1 MWRAAKTSVFQIQL
15 AVVIGVGLSLE
26 LAPPV
31 LMDLGNINLLLFF
44 GIGVSG
50 LIIIGVPIAFSFGA
64 ATVSY
69 VLLTSDLPLTVVVGR
84 INEGMSHFFIGTA
97 RGGLS
102 YVLLCAMY
110 LENETN
116 DASIHA
122 RDIAMRANAIVL
134 RNVAGEAIRTRM
146 EIAASHL
153 PLDEP
158 PLCPSHHFHGLT
170 PSFCIAA

>member
-1 MWRAAKTSVFQIQL
+1 MI
-15 AVVIGVGLSLE
+15 
-26 LAPPV
+26 
-31 LMDLGNINLLLFF
+31 
-44 GIGVSG
+44 G

-84 INEGMSHFFIGTA
+84 INEGMSHFLIGTA

-122 RDIAMRANAIVL
+122 RDIAMRGKSNRTQERRRVKQSEPHGDC
-134 RNVAGEAIRTRM
+134 RVAPATRRT
-146 EIAASHL
+146 ASM
-153 PLDEP
+153 P
-158 PLCPSHHFHGLT
+158 FT
-170 PSFCIAA
+170 PFP